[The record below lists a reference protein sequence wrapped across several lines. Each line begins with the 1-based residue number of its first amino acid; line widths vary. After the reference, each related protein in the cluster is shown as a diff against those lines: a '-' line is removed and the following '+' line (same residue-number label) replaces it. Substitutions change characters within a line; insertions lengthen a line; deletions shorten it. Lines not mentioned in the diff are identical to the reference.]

1 MAHCGEKHLLIAL
14 CICLFSKKKK
24 VEALAGACVVKL
36 SSAGVEAVTPE
47 KDLRDLKGL
56 TSSARQLEIPALLLR
71 VPRESRGRACHY
83 REIIY
88 GCVLG

>member
-14 CICLFSKKKK
+14 CTCLFSKKI
-24 VEALAGACVVKL
+24 VEAFAGACVAKL

-47 KDLRDLKGL
+47 MDLRDLKRL
-56 TSSARQLEIPALLLR
+56 TSSAHQLEIPALLLR
-71 VPRESRGRACHY
+71 VPRENRSRTYHY

>member
-14 CICLFSKKKK
+14 CICLFSKKQ

-47 KDLRDLKGL
+47 KDLRDLKRL

-71 VPRESRGRACHY
+71 VPRESRGSACHY